1 MQKYLILL
9 LIACLSFSCSDEIES
24 NSPAI
29 QGEVDGV
36 FFRANSSFVVKNE
49 DNTYTIKG
57 ETGFEE
63 IALTVDTIKLGSY
76 TLGQNNLNK
85 ATFTNSDQEVF
96 TTGTNGYGEIEI
108 TKLEGNTVSG
118 QFYFDAYSATGDTL
132 NFNKGYFFFV
142 PRQNPTPGGE
152 ETTCPEAT
160 ETREAAALI
169 YQEANPENA
178 EEFILACNAYKD
190 ALLQEI
196 EICGDE
202 NGELQAMIDTL
213 GDCEDEGG
221 NNDIGNISLTAGS
234 QEITFDMV
242 DVNLVEGLLQV
253 SGETSAENN
262 YTIYFEVP
270 EATEG
275 QDIIQNFELMLTST
289 FYPADMPETNP
300 FTSTISLNT
309 TGNLNGTFSGLLENN
324 DNGQIEITNGT
335 FELAY

>member
-63 IALTVDTIKLGSY
+63 IALTVDTLKLGSY
-76 TLGQNNLNK
+76 TLGENSINT

-142 PRQNPTPGGE
+142 PRQNPTPGGG
-152 ETTCPEAT
+152 ETTCAEAT
-160 ETREAAALI
+160 EAREAAALI
-169 YQEANPENA
+169 YQEANPENT
-178 EEFILACNAYKD
+178 EEFTLACNAYKD

-196 EICGDE
+196 EICGDD
-202 NGELQAMIDTL
+202 NGELQAVIDTL
-213 GDCEDEGG
+213 GNCENEDG
-221 NNDIGNISLTAGS
+221 NNDIGNISLTAGT
-234 QEITFDMV
+234 QEINFDMV
-242 DVNLVEGLLQV
+242 EVNVVDGLLQV
-253 SGETSAENN
+253 SGQTSAENN

-270 EATEG
+270 EETEG
-275 QDIIQNFELMLTST
+275 QDIIQNFELSLTSM
-289 FYPADMPETNP
+289 FYPAEMVETNP

-309 TGNLNGTFSGLLENN
+309 TGNLNGTFSGILENS